1 MLVVS
6 LWAMEGKTFS
16 LLIVILRCFFGLALP
31 VGLKRLFN
39 MASLTC
45 VLGPALGGCLVAYG
59 SDTYKGCGAILKPTL
74 SREEAEIAVGV
85 YKLAVRISIG
95 AGFMGTM
102 FGWIAMLGHMGSG
115 SGGIDMGAL
124 TGGAAVSLI
133 TTLYGLVFAFCLFL
147 PLQYYSQHSWARTL
161 NVRGTR

>member
-1 MLVVS
+1 MRIFGVLIIAV
-6 LWAMEGKTFS
+6 S
-16 LLIVILRCFFGLALP
+16 LLIVVLSAFFGLALP
-31 VGLKRLFN
+31 IALKGLIDT
-39 MASLTC
+39 ASFIC
-45 VLGPALGGCLVAYG
+45 VMGPVLGGCLIAYG
-59 SDTYKGCGAILKPTL
+59 SDTYKGCGAILKLTL

-124 TGGAAVSLI
+124 TGGAAVALI
-133 TTLYGLVFAFCLFL
+133 TALYGLVFAFTLFL
-147 PLQYYSQHSWARTL
+147 PLQCYFQHQLDKDS
-161 NVRGTR
+161 